1 VSYPVKYECKDSK
14 KIVVKF
20 ILLSGLLEI
29 IELFLFQI
37 YFMSARYPSKLLEE
51 AVNEFASLPGIGK
64 KTAFRLVMHL
74 LRRDSIDV
82 RRFGETITRLRE
94 DVCYCSQCHGIS
106 DTPVCEICSDTA
118 RDRSLLC
125 VVENVQDVMAV
136 ENTRQYKGLYHVL
149 GGIISPVDGI
159 GPSDL
164 TINSLEEKVRDGD
177 IKEIILAL
185 STTMEGDTT
194 NFYIYKRLS
203 SYGVRITTLA
213 RGVAIGDVLEYTDE
227 ITLGQS
233 IVNRRPFSLPSRD

>member
-1 VSYPVKYECKDSK
+1 MTTR
-14 KIVVKF
+14 F
-20 ILLSGLLEI
+20 T
-29 IELFLFQI
+29 
-37 YFMSARYPSKLLEE
+37 SKLLEE
-51 AVNEFASLPGIGK
+51 AVDEFSSLPGIGR

-74 LRRDSIDV
+74 LRRDRAEV

-94 DVCYCSQCHGIS
+94 DVCYCSICHGIS
-106 DTPVCEICSDTA
+106 DTPVCDICSDPE
-118 RDRSLLC
+118 RDRSLIC

-136 ENTRQYKGLYHVL
+136 ENTRQFKGLYHVL

-164 TINSLEEKVRDGD
+164 TINRLEEKVREGYAM
-177 IKEIILAL
+177 EIILAL

-194 NFYIYKRLS
+194 NFYIFKQLS
-203 SYGVRITTLA
+203 QYNIRISTLA

-233 IVNRRPFSLPSRD
+233 IVNRRLFSLPSQG

>member
-1 VSYPVKYECKDSK
+1 MPQNRD
-14 KIVVKF
+14 
-20 ILLSGLLEI
+20 
-29 IELFLFQI
+29 
-37 YFMSARYPSKLLEE
+37 MSTRFPSKLLEE
-51 AVNEFASLPGIGK
+51 AVNEFSSLPGIGR

-74 LRRDSIDV
+74 LRRDSAEV

-94 DVCYCSQCHGIS
+94 DVCYCSVCHGIS
-106 DTPVCEICSDTA
+106 DTPVCEICN
-118 RDRSLLC
+118 DRSRDISTIC
-125 VVENVQDVMAV
+125 VVESVQDVMAV

-164 TINSLEEKVRDGD
+164 TIASLEERVRVGS
-177 IKEIILAL
+177 IREVILAL

-203 SYGVRITTLA
+203 GYDISITTLA
-213 RGVAIGDVLEYTDE
+213 RGVAIGDILEYTDE

-233 IVNRRPFSLPSRD
+233 IINRRLFSLPSQG